1 MTDSKS
7 DSETDSI
14 IRIAARGDGVTADG
28 RHFPL
33 TAPGDWTRP
42 DGSVAFG
49 VHHAQPPCIHFPA
62 CGGCQLQ
69 HLDEESYAD
78 FVTARVTGALAGQGV
93 TPGAVLPP
101 HISPP
106 MTRRRASLR
115 AARAGKRVT
124 IGFAEEGSHRL
135 IDLQMC
141 AVLDP
146 RLFALVAPLRALL
159 AAILPDKR
167 AAHVK
172 MSLVDQGVD
181 LLLEGVRV
189 EGLAADEALGDFARA
204 QALARLTID
213 EGDGPQTRW
222 EPEAAT
228 VSFGGAAVGF
238 PPFAFLQ
245 ATPDGEAA
253 LVAAVRAAMPE
264 TGPVADLFCG
274 LGTFALALGDA
285 RPVYAAEAA
294 RDVILRLKVAAG
306 RAQRRLA
313 ADHRDLFRRPLT
325 PAELDRF
332 AAVILDPP
340 RAGAREQV
348 LQLAASNV
356 PLIAYVSCNPASFAR
371 DAAHLTAAGYRLAA
385 GHSSRHSSRP
395 ARDGAW
401 RQGARGAARATRRRW
416 RSPEH
421 RVRLGRPC
429 TL

>member
-33 TAPGDWTRP
+33 TAPGDWIRP

-245 ATPDGEAA
+245 ATPDDEAA

-294 RDVILRLKVAAG
+294 RDVILRLKMAAG

-371 DAAHLTAAGYRLAA
+371 DAAHLTAAGYRLESVKPV
-385 GHSSRHSSRP
+385 GQFRWSTHVELTSYF
-395 ARDGAW
+395 
-401 RQGARGAARATRRRW
+401 TR
-416 RSPEH
+416 
-421 RVRLGRPC
+421 
-429 TL
+429 